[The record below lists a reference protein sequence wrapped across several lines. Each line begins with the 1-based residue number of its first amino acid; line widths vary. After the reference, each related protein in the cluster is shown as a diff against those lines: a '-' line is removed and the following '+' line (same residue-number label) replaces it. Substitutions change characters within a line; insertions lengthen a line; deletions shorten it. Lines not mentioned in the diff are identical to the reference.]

1 MEKNDELIN
10 WLGYVDSLMVKD
22 SESAIDVSRIISLN
36 NTKYYMD
43 QMDTNRYI
51 IHFPSDIRF
60 DIEYRATKELI
71 SNVNVYDETVED
83 MFLNWSLI
91 YTELINEKTK
101 YEALNKYKKYLLQVA
116 LFNIDYLVSQIED
129 KKEREKVVNMI
140 PGYMLELMEDYVYA
154 RRRKKEKQER

>member
-1 MEKNDELIN
+1 
-10 WLGYVDSLMVKD
+10 
-22 SESAIDVSRIISLN
+22 
-36 NTKYYMD
+36 
-43 QMDTNRYI
+43 
-51 IHFPSDIRF
+51 
-60 DIEYRATKELI
+60 
-71 SNVNVYDETVED
+71 

-116 LFNIDYLVSQIED
+116 LFNIDYLVSQIKD
-129 KKEREKVVNMI
+129 KKEREKIVNMI

>member
-1 MEKNDELIN
+1 
-10 WLGYVDSLMVKD
+10 
-22 SESAIDVSRIISLN
+22 
-36 NTKYYMD
+36 
-43 QMDTNRYI
+43 
-51 IHFPSDIRF
+51 
-60 DIEYRATKELI
+60 
-71 SNVNVYDETVED
+71 
-83 MFLNWSLI
+83 MFTMKQLKII
-91 YTELINEKTK
+91 YTGLINEKTK